1 MLSFIVLATTSD
13 GSEHLDLLLV
23 GLQFAFSA
31 VFFFPIRGEDGAFIG
46 AQLDLIFNLSL
57 NCGVKYKTESDG
69 VTKFDSKSSDVN
81 LAFTMSCVT
90 NIRGGFRYY
99 GISGFFKAEAKVT
112 AIVKA
117 AWVPN
122 GNGEIVFYHEGIKA
136 YANVEYG
143 VGIVKEET
151 KKSEDVGTFGSEK
164 TNIKV
169 EETTKPLD
177 KEWIIHEPLSKE
189 KSQYRWLLF

>member
-1 MLSFIVLATTSD
+1 
-13 GSEHLDLLLV
+13 
-23 GLQFAFSA
+23 
-31 VFFFPIRGEDGAFIG
+31 
-46 AQLDLIFNLSL
+46 
-57 NCGVKYKTESDG
+57 
-69 VTKFDSKSSDVN
+69 
-81 LAFTMSCVT
+81 MSCVT

-112 AIVKA
+112 AVVKA

-136 YANVEYG
+136 YASVEYG
-143 VGIVKEET
+143 MGIGAQEEEESNGAVGAK
-151 KKSEDVGTFGSEK
+151 K
-164 TNIKV
+164 TNIKI